1 MAKVTNTSNQ
11 PLLVGG
17 VQIAPHTTVE
27 VDDRALAKARE
38 TKAVQSWFA
47 SDQLR
52 VGEAAAKLEA
62 AKKKRPHFAG
72 TPAGSVLPK
81 QPKTPIQFVPKP
93 GSIASGAVKV
103 HTQQQPQQQQIK
115 K

>member
-11 PLLVGG
+11 PLHVGG
-17 VQIAPHTTVE
+17 VRIAPHSTVE
-27 VDDRALAKARE
+27 VDDRALTQARA
-38 TKAVQSWFA
+38 TKAVQGWFA

-62 AKKKRPHFAG
+62 AKKKRPSFAG
-72 TPAGSVLPK
+72 TPAGAVQPN
-81 QPKTPIQFVPKP
+81 QPKNPIQFTPKP

-103 HTQQQPQQQQIK
+103 HAQQQTK